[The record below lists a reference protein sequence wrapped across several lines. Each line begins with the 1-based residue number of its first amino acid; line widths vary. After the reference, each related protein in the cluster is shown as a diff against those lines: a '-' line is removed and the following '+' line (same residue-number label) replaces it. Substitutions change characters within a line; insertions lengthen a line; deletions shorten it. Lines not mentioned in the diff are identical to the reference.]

1 MQTYNTPEQIRIL
14 EQMMRIR
21 ETLTRIESTTGGR
34 LLRLSEEQYKV
45 YQQYLELLY
54 KTADELEELK

>member
-14 EQMMRIR
+14 EQMIRIR

-34 LLRLSEEQYKV
+34 LLRLSDKQYKA

-54 KTADELEELK
+54 KTANELEELQ